1 MALAMSIYRTLCVLV
16 WSASARKILTI
27 HRPSVRNNYNDD
39 TQKIRKSQFV
49 LSLPWFLHFSLS
61 ILLRSA
67 FGIIMIKGIS
77 HLSWRSSKVTLVK
90 TNWTPHPTRPLWT
103 KSPCFLF
110 VNKICETCLLF
121 KTALLSQMKIDSWF
135 LNLQPTSPCLEFNF
149 VIFFFSLIF

>member
-1 MALAMSIYRTLCVLV
+1 MALAWASIGHFVFLFGLHPQEKYLLSTDPQ
-16 WSASARKILTI
+16 SETI
-27 HRPSVRNNYNDD
+27 TMMTH
-39 TQKIRKSQFV
+39 RKSENH
-49 LSLPWFLHFSLS
+49 SLFYLYLDFC
-61 ILLRSA
+61 ILVYQYCWDSA

-110 VNKICETCLLF
+110 VNKIYETCLLF

-135 LNLQPTSPCLEFNF
+135 LNLQPTSPCLELNF
-149 VIFFFSLIF
+149 VYIFGLG